1 MLRPLVYKKRE
12 PLIYVASF
20 IDSTSAT
27 WKVDLLEEH
36 FLPVGVE
43 VIQSIP
49 MNTSRMDN
57 IWAWHYDKIG
67 VLTVRSTYCLLVHT
81 KRRRE
86 DWMEGRSTGS
96 NSKRRISGSGY
107 GRFMCRQS

>member
-43 VIQSIP
+43 VIQSIH
-49 MNTSRMDN
+49 MSTSRMD
-57 IWAWHYDKIG
+57 DIG
-67 VLTVRSTYCLLVHT
+67 HGTMT
-81 KRRRE
+81 KLE
-86 DWMEGRSTGS
+86 S
-96 NSKRRISGSGY
+96 
-107 GRFMCRQS
+107 